1 MSRKHISF
9 VPVLLIF
16 VSALLK
22 ARYISANREM
32 VGYTLDHAVP
42 LIIAPPVSADGE
54 VKGATGSILRLPS
67 RAYLLTASH
76 VLGGYE
82 RRIREGERLN
92 WQFGKLPPFD
102 PLPRIAWRDE
112 RRDVVLLRLTED
124 DVQSVGRCRI
134 AVPSPWPPGVPAEGE
149 LLLLAGYP
157 AKNREV
163 DAKGWVGA
171 GPFSTLFRV
180 ATVGDDY
187 CTCQIMHR
195 DLVSFNETPPPPPG
209 TDFGGISGGPVFL
222 LREGNCS
229 LVGVIT
235 DHGYMDFASLELIR
249 MATLGSIR
257 I

>member
-1 MSRKHISF
+1 MSQLSGAELFGRLSDEE
-9 VPVLLIF
+9 
-16 VSALLK
+16 K

-32 VGYTLDHAVP
+32 VGYALDHAVP
-42 LIIAPPVSADGE
+42 LIIAPPISAGGE

-67 RAYLLTASH
+67 GAYLLTASH
-76 VLGGYE
+76 VLAGYE

-102 PLPRIAWRDE
+102 PLPRVAWRDE
-112 RRDVVLLRLTED
+112 KRDVVLLRLTED
-124 DVQSVGRCRI
+124 DVQSAGRCRI
-134 AVPSPWPPGVPAEGE
+134 AVPSPWPPPIPAEGE

-163 DAKGWVGA
+163 DGKGWVGA

-187 CTCQIMHR
+187 CTCRIEHQ
-195 DLVSFNETPPPPPG
+195 DLVSFNGTPPPPPG
-209 TDFGGISGGPVFL
+209 ADFGGISGGPVFL
-222 LREGNCS
+222 LRDGNCS

-235 DHGYMDFASLELIR
+235 DHGYMDFARLELIR
-249 MATLGSIR
+249 IATLGSIR
-257 I
+257 L